1 MTETGPAFWTIAVL
15 ALVGGMIVSSITQ
28 AFLTRATVA
37 YSQGRRAS
45 LAESARAGLAVF
57 LPLMGLSLVIAVAT
71 AFGMLLLIIPGLM
84 LMTAWSVA
92 TPALIEERVGIF
104 EAIER
109 SNELTRGSRWRI
121 FFLMVAVGLVTW
133 VTTVAVQFFTGVDEA
148 EAIAAFA
155 NVPYLAASILVGTL
169 NSLLIGTVQSAIYV
183 ELRSLK
189 DGPATNRLEQIFA

>member
-15 ALVGGMIVSSITQ
+15 SLVGGMIVSSITQ